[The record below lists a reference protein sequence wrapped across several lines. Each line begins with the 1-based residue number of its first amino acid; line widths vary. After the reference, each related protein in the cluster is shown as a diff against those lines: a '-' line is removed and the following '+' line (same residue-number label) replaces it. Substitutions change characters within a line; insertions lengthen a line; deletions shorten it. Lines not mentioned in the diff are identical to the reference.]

1 MKYVDMQ
8 ISQID
13 AEFMKPFG
21 MKSVKSLSKSRFST
35 PNRVEITNAS
45 PKRSLLKSPGRLLTK
60 SNAETIKSQK
70 IILEKPAAN
79 GFKGSKRQVK
89 DNLVKK

>member
-1 MKYVDMQ
+1 MQ

-13 AEFMKPFG
+13 AEFMKLFG

-35 PNRVEITNAS
+35 PNRVGITDAS

-60 SNAETIKSQK
+60 SNAETIKS
-70 IILEKPAAN
+70 
-79 GFKGSKRQVK
+79 
-89 DNLVKK
+89 